1 MKASSL
7 RSLILIVLSVRS
19 AGWKGDVVVS
29 SGPLIERYVD
39 SVTGRLGASS
49 WITKNLRKVFPS
61 HFSFLWGELALYSFV
76 ILVLTGIYLT
86 LFFEGSQET
95 KVYDGS
101 YVPLQGQKVSAAY
114 DSVMNLSFDVKGGL
128 LIRQMHH
135 WAALIFIGAIT
146 LHMAR
151 IFFTGAFR
159 RPRDLNW
166 YIGLTLMLLALGAGV
181 SGYSLPDDLLSG
193 TGLRI
198 IYAIILSIPMIGEP
212 LVLLTFGGEWP
223 GTDIIGRLYPVHIL
237 IIPLLIMGLLGGHLA
252 MVWHQKH
259 TQFKGPGRTE
269 DNVVGERVWPAFA
282 MKSIGLFFLV
292 AGVIAAMGALF
303 TINPIWLYGPYDSG
317 AATSFAQP
325 DWYVGFLEGS
335 LRLMPPWETQI
346 GPVVINNI
354 FYSGV
359 VVAGIIF
366 GGLYAIPWLDRR
378 FTGDYGDHNLLDR
391 PRDVPIRTAFGA
403 ASIMAVS
410 ILFVGGGQ
418 DIVARTFDISV
429 GRVTTILQI
438 AFLVLPPITFFV
450 TRPICISLRDRP
462 GPDRTER
469 RGPVVRS
476 AGGGYHAAT
485 PSELASAAELSNDA
499 DESEASDETAVT
511 P

>member
-1 MKASSL
+1 
-7 RSLILIVLSVRS
+7 
-19 AGWKGDVVVS
+19 
-29 SGPLIERYVD
+29 
-39 SVTGRLGASS
+39 VTGRLGASS

-76 ILVLTGIYLT
+76 VLVTTGVYLT

-101 YVPLQGQKVSAAY
+101 YVPLQGQTVTAAY
-114 DSVMNLSFDVKGGL
+114 DSVMHISFDVKGGL

-135 WAALIFIGAIT
+135 WAALIFIGAIA

-166 YIGLTLMLLALGAGV
+166 YIGLTLLLLALGAGV

-198 IYAIILSIPMIGEP
+198 IYAIILSIPVVGEP
-212 LVLLTFGGEWP
+212 IVMLAFGGEWP
-223 GTDIIGRLYPVHIL
+223 GDEIIGRLYPVHIL
-237 IIPLLIMGLLGGHLA
+237 VIPLMIMGLLGGHLA

-259 TQFKGPGRTE
+259 TQFKGPGRKE
-269 DNVVGERVWPAFA
+269 GNVVGERVWPAFA

-366 GGLYAIPWLDRR
+366 GGLYAVPWLDRR
-378 FTGDYGDHNLLDR
+378 FTGDYDDHNLLDR
-391 PRDVPIRTAFGA
+391 PRDVPIRTALGA

-410 ILFVGGGQ
+410 ILFIGGGQ

-429 GRVTTILQI
+429 GRVTTVLQI
-438 AFLVLPPITFFV
+438 AFLIVPPITFLV
-450 TRPICISLRDRP
+450 TRHICISLRDRP

-469 RGPVVRS
+469 RGTVSRS
-476 AGGGYHAAT
+476 PGGGYHAAT
-485 PSELASAAELSNDA
+485 ESEVADAAELLERAATVDAAEGNNDKPAGVVEA
-499 DESEASDETAVT
+499 DETVA

>member
-1 MKASSL
+1 M
-7 RSLILIVLSVRS
+7 
-19 AGWKGDVVVS
+19 S
-29 SGPLIERYVD
+29 SGPLVERYVD

-76 ILVLTGIYLT
+76 VLVTTGVYLT

-101 YVPLQGQKVSAAY
+101 YVPLQGQTVTAAY
-114 DSVMNLSFDVKGGL
+114 DSVMHISFDVKGGL

-135 WAALIFIGAIT
+135 WAALIFIGAIA

-166 YIGLTLMLLALGAGV
+166 YIGLTLLLLALGAGV

-198 IYAIILSIPMIGEP
+198 IYAIILSIPVVGEP
-212 LVLLTFGGEWP
+212 IVMLAFGGEWP
-223 GTDIIGRLYPVHIL
+223 GDEIIGRLYPVHIL
-237 IIPLLIMGLLGGHLA
+237 VIPLMIMGLLGGHLA

-259 TQFKGPGRTE
+259 TQFKGPGRKE
-269 DNVVGERVWPAFA
+269 GNVVGERVWPAFA

-366 GGLYAIPWLDRR
+366 GGLYAVPWLDRR
-378 FTGDYGDHNLLDR
+378 FTGDYDDHNLLDR
-391 PRDVPIRTAFGA
+391 PRDVPIRTALGA

-410 ILFVGGGQ
+410 ILFIGGGQ

-429 GRVTTILQI
+429 GRVTTVLQI
-438 AFLVLPPITFFV
+438 AFLIVPPITFLV
-450 TRPICISLRDRP
+450 TRHICISLRDRP

-469 RGPVVRS
+469 RGTVSRS
-476 AGGGYHAAT
+476 PGGGYHAAT
-485 PSELASAAELSNDA
+485 ESEVADAAELLERAATVDAAEGNNDKPAGVVEA
-499 DESEASDETAVT
+499 DETVA